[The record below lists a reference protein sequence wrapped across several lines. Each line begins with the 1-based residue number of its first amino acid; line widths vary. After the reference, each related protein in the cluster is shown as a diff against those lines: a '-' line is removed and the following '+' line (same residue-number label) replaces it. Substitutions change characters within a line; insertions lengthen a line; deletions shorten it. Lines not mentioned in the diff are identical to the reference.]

1 MLKTV
6 SEITEQEKE
15 GRTALENVVRHKS
28 RMMQKVCLNGVTLRT
43 ETNRVHDKRNIT
55 VRDRREIGK
64 NDGRPI

>member
-28 RMMQKVCLNGVTLRT
+28 RRNENVCLNGVTLRT
-43 ETNRVHDKRNIT
+43 ETNRVKGI
-55 VRDRREIGK
+55 
-64 NDGRPI
+64 